1 MAPESLFSCVA
12 KRKVTQREG
21 HPAWRLPGIHVRQVE
36 LSTPMGIKPS
46 FSTAHPCAGE
56 EESAS
61 CRFPL
66 RGLSSTPHRRT
77 GGPGRA
83 AAHPGPHPV
92 RLLCTVL
99 SSLCLV
105 SRRATVLH
113 GGGGQ
118 VKTQANDINI
128 VVHVGMGAC
137 GWLVGLV
144 TLVSFKGGK
153 LHRRSGRIFVVFAGV
168 VLLTALLADV
178 FLKQPIALIAA
189 SLSAT
194 YQYWVAHAHFIW
206 GHVAHACLTQAWLA
220 SHWWHAPL
228 SCVRWVR
235 EPLRGHP

>member
-1 MAPESLFSCVA
+1 
-12 KRKVTQREG
+12 
-21 HPAWRLPGIHVRQVE
+21 
-36 LSTPMGIKPS
+36 
-46 FSTAHPCAGE
+46 
-56 EESAS
+56 
-61 CRFPL
+61 
-66 RGLSSTPHRRT
+66 
-77 GGPGRA
+77 
-83 AAHPGPHPV
+83 V